1 MSSRKAFSSAALW
14 PKGIVEIPSKRRK
27 RFESNGDNASLF
39 CFTVTL
45 VGVIFRNYIIV
56 VHSHCFSSE

>member
-14 PKGIVEIPSKRRK
+14 PKGTVEIPSKSRK

-39 CFTVTL
+39 CFIVIGVT
-45 VGVIFRNYIIV
+45 FRNYIIV
-56 VHSHCFSSE
+56 VHSHFFSSE